1 MRQQTKGLVLPPAPR
16 QWQPRRQECRQPRVR
31 QPPPEALREPV
42 RDLRQRLLARSVVV
56 DDRSLEARTDVID
69 RVLRRG
75 ALLHRFGESNSW
87 RSSQMP
93 IR

>member
-1 MRQQTKGLVLPPAPR
+1 MQQTKGLVLPPAPR

-56 DDRSLEARTDVID
+56 DDRSLEDGRRAVARG
-69 RVLRRG
+69 RHC
-75 ALLHRFGESNSW
+75 LLYTSDAADE
-87 RSSQMP
+87 
-93 IR
+93 